1 MKSPFQGF
9 FLFNKSKKTFAKKI
23 RGKKEI
29 FPLTNLLSFINIL
42 SCELLLRIGVK
53 RS

>member
-9 FLFNKSKKTFAKKI
+9 FYLIKARKRLRKNT
-23 RGKKEI
+23 GEKEF
-29 FPLTNLLSFINIL
+29 FPLTNLLPFINIL
-42 SCELLLRIGVK
+42 SCELLLRNEVK